1 MLYAI
6 QVNGHKQCFLFAMFS
21 IHFQLL
27 QKYLFQSSTENRCC
41 SEIMVLCRGS
51 ALSWTP
57 LYTATSELFLRP
69 LLLLNSSNFRIIRNP
84 QNHPKPPLAMMLP
97 PTGHYVLEQA
107 PGIVLVLLLK
117 LFVLAWI
124 KSKAVIFGRAGWVI
138 SVSSTC
144 PQSKPPTPQEQLFN
158 FMKLT
163 GLRPGSQSKRM
174 SFIFVLF

>member
-6 QVNGHKQCFLFAMFS
+6 QVNDHKQCFLFAKFL

-27 QKYLFQSSTENRCC
+27 QKYLFQSSTENWSR

-51 ALSWTP
+51 FLSWTP
-57 LYTATSELFLRP
+57 LYAVTSKLFLRP

-84 QNHPKPPLAMMLP
+84 QNHPKDSLAMMLP
-97 PTGHYVLEQA
+97 LTGYYVLKPA
-107 PGIVLVLLLK
+107 PGIILVLLLK

-138 SVSSTC
+138 SAVWA
-144 PQSKPPTPQEQLFN
+144 PLA
-158 FMKLT
+158 
-163 GLRPGSQSKRM
+163 LRANPDSPRA
-174 SFIFVLF
+174 IV